1 MSNFELEQDFDL
13 DELDLEAIPLPSE
26 GTHEATIAGLR
37 VVRSGEHQTQ
47 KVVAEIRIEWENDL
61 GETLSHV
68 ETKWFDIEK
77 ARTASDTLRDRKE
90 FARMCGG
97 KVVTVDD
104 RQKFEDIGQISDH
117 IGKTLVLKVS
127 RGKSGERVFL
137 KDMRPKVKE
146 EE

>member
-1 MSNFELEQDFDL
+1 MSNFELDQDCNL
-13 DELDLEAIPLPSE
+13 DEMDFEEIPLPSE

-37 VVRSGEHQTQ
+37 VIRAGEDQKQ

-77 ARTASDTLRDRKE
+77 ARTAADTLRDRKE

-97 KVVTVDD
+97 KVVTVDG
-104 RQKFEDIGQISDH
+104 RQKFEGIGQISDH
-117 IGKTLVLKVS
+117 T
-127 RGKSGERVFL
+127 GKSILVKVKRGSGGDRVFL
-137 KDMRPKVKE
+137 NDIRPNTGE